1 MEKYLTIFLKSI
13 AVCLT
18 TVMLFS
24 CKNDANKVRD
34 FLKNRNLP
42 IGVAKNAVHVHKDS
56 GRITSRLVTPLMLDF
71 SNRTTNPYSKFP
83 QGVIITNFS
92 NQKDDSVTIRGD
104 FAISYSKTKVSEIK
118 GNVVVTN
125 HKEKSQLK
133 TTQLFWDQ
141 NTKYFFS
148 EKSFRLTTEKDT
160 IFGEGFESKEDLSKH
175 VSKKTTGVLKT
186 IEEVN

>member
-1 MEKYLTIFLKSI
+1 MLT
-13 AVCLT
+13 V
-18 TVMLFS
+18 VLFS
-24 CKNDANKVRD
+24 CKNDANQVRD

-42 IGVAKNAVHVHKDS
+42 IGIAKNAVHVHKDS
-56 GRITSRLVTPLMLDF
+56 GRITSRLVTPLMLDY
-71 SNRTTNPYSKFP
+71 SNRALNPYSKFP
-83 QGVIITNFS
+83 EGVTITNFS
-92 NQKDDSVTIRGD
+92 NKEGDSVTINGD

-125 HKEKSQLK
+125 HTEKSQLK

-148 EKSFRLTTEKDT
+148 EKPFVLTTEKDT

-175 VSKKTTGVLKT
+175 MAKKTTGVLET
-186 IEEVN
+186 SEEIN